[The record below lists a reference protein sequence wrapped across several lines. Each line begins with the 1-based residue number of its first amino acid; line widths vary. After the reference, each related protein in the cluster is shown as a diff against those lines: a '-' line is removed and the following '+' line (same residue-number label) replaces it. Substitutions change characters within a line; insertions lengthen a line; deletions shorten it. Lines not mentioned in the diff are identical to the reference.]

1 MRLRRN
7 PQPRGAI
14 NIGEAMTHRRLA
26 TAAILCA
33 ALAAGGAA
41 AEEFKIGMMGS
52 AYTPKL
58 VKAKVGDTLV
68 FNNDDFTNHWVF
80 NPKPGQA
87 FSIGVQKE
95 GETRRLTLLQ
105 PGTYEIECVLHP
117 QMNMTVEVAP

>member
-1 MRLRRN
+1 
-7 PQPRGAI
+7 
-14 NIGEAMTHRRLA
+14 MTHRRLA
-26 TAAILCA
+26 AVILFA
-33 ALAAGGAA
+33 VLASGAGAA

-58 VKAKVGDTLV
+58 VKAKVGDTLI

-95 GETRRLTLLQ
+95 GETRRLTLLKA
-105 PGTYEIECVLHP
+105 GTYEIECVLHP
-117 QMNMTVEVAP
+117 QMNMTVEVTP